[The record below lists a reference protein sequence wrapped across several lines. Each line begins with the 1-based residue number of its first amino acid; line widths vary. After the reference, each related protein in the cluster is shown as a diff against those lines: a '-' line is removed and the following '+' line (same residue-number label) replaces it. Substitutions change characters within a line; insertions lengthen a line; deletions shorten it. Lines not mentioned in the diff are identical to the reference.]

1 MTEGSDFNLV
11 FVGCPL
17 NVATHTADQTVQIHE
32 NAQKARNDQPEA
44 PKAPGRFSLL
54 GDWKARND
62 HAPSAPGRFFFFS
75 LFRHF
80 REYEP
85 PGLPYGWRCLVANQ
99 KRGEK
104 TKYILEVIEA
114 NLFPALFGAYNTI
127 HNFGGG
133 TEAKHLMQMV
143 SAL

>member
-32 NAQKARNDQPEA
+32 NAQKARNDQA
-44 PKAPGRFSLL
+44 PKAPGR
-54 GDWKARND
+54 
-62 HAPSAPGRFFFFS
+62 FS

-85 PGLPYGWRCLVANQ
+85 PGLPYGWTRLVGKQ
-99 KRGEK
+99 KKREK
-104 TKYILEVIEA
+104 TKFIL
-114 NLFPALFGAYNTI
+114 
-127 HNFGGG
+127 
-133 TEAKHLMQMV
+133 
-143 SAL
+143 